1 MAWSGE
7 HRAFAVEEQLK
18 NESVITTQRA
28 FRRHFGLGR
37 HSRVPDGKTIRLWVS
52 NFRATSS
59 ALKRLSPGRPRT
71 ATDADSVELVRA
83 SIQHSPRRS
92 ARKHA
97 AALSMSDRSVRR
109 ILHDDLNMHPYKTM
123 IVQELSPTDYG
134 TRVTLCSDILR
145 EVPPTAILISSD
157 EAHFHLSGMVN
168 KQNFRYWT
176 DTNPQEL
183 HQRPLHSPKVTV
195 WCAMGNFG
203 VWGPYFF
210 EEDGELR

>member
-59 ALKRLSPGRPRT
+59 ALKRLSP
-71 ATDADSVELVRA
+71 DSVEHVRA

-92 ARKHA
+92 ARKHT

-123 IVQELSPTDYG
+123 IVQELSQLTMQHD
-134 TRVTLCSDILR
+134 SDS
-145 EVPPTAILISSD
+145 V
-157 EAHFHLSGMVN
+157 
-168 KQNFRYWT
+168 
-176 DTNPQEL
+176 
-183 HQRPLHSPKVTV
+183 QRHSKGLP
-195 WCAMGNFG
+195 AG
-203 VWGPYFF
+203 
-210 EEDGELR
+210 LAA